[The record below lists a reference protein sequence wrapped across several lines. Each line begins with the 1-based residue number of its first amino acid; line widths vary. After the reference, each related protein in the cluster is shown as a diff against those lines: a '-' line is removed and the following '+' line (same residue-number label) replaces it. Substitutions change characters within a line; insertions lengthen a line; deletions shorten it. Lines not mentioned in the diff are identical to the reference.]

1 MKYLMMLVLAVC
13 VQAQS
18 FELDEC
24 AVNDDGKSLSTQKD
38 ISTISS
44 SNEKR
49 SVVIE
54 HDRKKGKIE
63 NESDGLK
70 LEGVSR
76 KDIETI
82 EQATNILKP

>member
-38 ISTISS
+38 ISTISL
-44 SNEKR
+44 SNEKG

>member
-38 ISTISS
+38 ISTISL

>member
-1 MKYLMMLVLAVC
+1 M
-13 VQAQS
+13 
-18 FELDEC
+18 
-24 AVNDDGKSLSTQKD
+24 SLSND
-38 ISTISS
+38 E
-44 SNEKR
+44 N

-63 NESDGLK
+63 NDSDGLK

-82 EQATNILKP
+82 EKATNIFKP

>member
-1 MKYLMMLVLAVC
+1 MKYIMMLLLALC
-13 VQAQS
+13 AQAQS
-18 FELDEC
+18 FELDES
-24 AVNDDGKSLSTQKD
+24 AVNDGRKAMSTQKD
-38 ISTISS
+38 ISTISLS
-44 SNEKR
+44 SDEN

-63 NESDGLK
+63 NDSDGLK

-82 EQATNILKP
+82 EKATNIFKP

>member
-38 ISTISS
+38 ISSISL
-44 SNEKR
+44 SNEKG